1 MRADLHEY
9 GTVTLEHISP
19 HQLVLSLSA
28 FLGMLEKRKNDE
40 VRGRSELK
48 LRTPDVRVLSH
59 FCGLQEEGQSI
70 RRKQGS
76 CQPCLWARLCIE
88 STAS

>member
-1 MRADLHEY
+1 M
-9 GTVTLEHISP
+9 
-19 HQLVLSLSA
+19 
-28 FLGMLEKRKNDE
+28 
-40 VRGRSELK
+40 RSEADQAV
-48 LRTPDVRVLSH
+48 RTPDVRVLSH
-59 FCGLQEEGQSI
+59 FCGLQKEGQSI